1 MTTRFKIQ
9 KGRDSNYRKMVEK
22 WPREQERVE
31 RKKTRNEEHCFS
43 INEEP
48 VLILL
53 PGNRIR

>member
-1 MTTRFKIQ
+1 
-9 KGRDSNYRKMVEK
+9 MVEK